1 MKNIAIRTLHGNE
14 QTVNGDAIQE
24 LQQNLHGRVI
34 FPDNGE
40 YESTRNLWNGM
51 HEKRPAFIAQCSG
64 SADVIDIVNFA
75 RKHNILV
82 SVKGGGHNVA
92 GTALCDKG
100 IVIDLSQLR
109 NVRVDPTNK
118 IADVGGGA
126 LLSDVDRETQA
137 FGLVVPS
144 GLVSET
150 GIAGLTLGGGY
161 GWVRR
166 KYGLAIDSL
175 ISVDIVTG
183 NGEFVTA
190 SEEENQDLFWAV
202 RGGGGNFG
210 VVTSFRFQLYPL
222 GPMIYFAAPMY
233 PAGMAG
239 EILPKWRDFC
249 ENASDDVTSYC
260 IFQTLPAA
268 EAFPKEVWNKE
279 VVVTPT
285 MYAGDPEEG
294 EKVLQPLRE
303 MGDTVLDLSS
313 PMPYRALQQAFDWVF
328 PNGQRYYWKTTTLP
342 KLNDKAISTIVDIGT
357 SRSSPNTVMGVWQ
370 LGGAM
375 ARVPEDATAYGR
387 RDDPWLVNVDSGWS
401 DPAEDEKHISFTR
414 DAWNRLMELS
424 NGGMYLHYGDL
435 EKDDLIRRAYGKNY
449 SRLVEIKTKYDPM
462 NLFRLNQNIKPKQ

>member
-1 MKNIAIRTLHGNE
+1 MKNIEVRFLNGKE
-14 QTVNGDAIQE
+14 QTLDGDALQE
-24 LQQNLHGRVI
+24 LQHNLHGPI
-34 FPDNGE
+34 LFPGNGE
-40 YESTRNLWNGM
+40 YESARTIWNGM
-51 HEKRPAFIAQCSG
+51 HENHPAFIVECSG
-64 SADVIDIVNFA
+64 PADVLDTVNFA
-75 RKHNILV
+75 RKHNLLI

-92 GTALCDKG
+92 GTAICDKG
-100 IVIDLSQLR
+100 IVIDLSRLR
-109 NVRVDPTNK
+109 NVRVDPKNR

-126 LLSDVDRETQA
+126 LISDIDRETQL
-137 FGLVVPS
+137 FGLVLPS

-166 KYGLAIDSL
+166 KHGLAIDSL

-190 SEEENQDLFWAV
+190 SENENQDLFWAV

-210 VVTSFRFQLYPL
+210 VVTSFRFRLHPL

-233 PAGMAG
+233 PAEKAG

-249 ENASDDVTSYC
+249 ENASEDVTSYC
-260 IFQTLPAA
+260 IFQTLPVAD
-268 EAFPKEVWNKE
+268 AFPREVWNKE
-279 VVVTPT
+279 VIVTPT
-285 MYAGDPEEG
+285 MYAGNPEEG
-294 EKVLQPLRE
+294 ENVLKPLRE

-342 KLNDKAISTIVDIGT
+342 KLDDKAISTIVDIGT
-357 SRSSPNTVMGVWQ
+357 SRSSPGTLIGVWQ

-375 ARVPEDATAYGR
+375 ARVPEDATGYGR
-387 RDDPWLVNVDSGWS
+387 RDDPWLVNIDSGWS
-401 DPAEDEKHISFTR
+401 DPAEDDKHISFTR

-424 NGGMYLHYGDL
+424 DGGMYLHYGDL
-435 EKDDLIRRAYGKNY
+435 EKDELIRRAYGKNY
-449 SRLVEIKTKYDPM
+449 SRLVEVKTKYDPM
-462 NLFRLNQNIKPKQ
+462 NLFRINQNIKPKQ